1 MLNHKDA
8 GQYYDEIGAFYEL
21 VWGENIHMGFWQSP
35 DDAHSLAVAQ
45 NNLTDLF
52 IEQTLE
58 HGGTA
63 VLDIG
68 CGVGEPA
75 IRLAERSAC
84 QLTGIT
90 ISERQVRQALMRVEA
105 KELNGRVRCSYMNAL
120 SLAFPSA
127 SFDVVWALESIFH
140 MPDRQRVFQEI
151 HRVLRPN
158 GRLILTDFV
167 ARKQLAP
174 TQQLFMSQLFQ
185 MQPLLEIGAYAQLLQ
200 QSGYVV
206 EQFRDI
212 SVNIAP
218 TIDAWKANIARQQ
231 TELTRVYNGS
241 FVSMINAYAPQIE
254 ETYRQDMGYIFA
266 VAQKA

>member
-1 MLNHKDA
+1 MLNHADA

-21 VWGENIHMGFWQSP
+21 VWGDNIHMGFWHDP
-35 DDAHSLAVAQ
+35 DDDHSLAVAQ
-45 NNLTDLF
+45 DNLTDMF
-52 IEQTLE
+52 IEQTLQ

-68 CGVGEPA
+68 CGVGQPA
-75 IRLAERSAC
+75 IRLAEKSVC

-90 ISERQVRQALMRVEA
+90 ISQRQVRQALTRVHE
-105 KELNGRVRCSYMNAL
+105 KGLNGRVRCAYMNAE

-140 MPDRQRVFQEI
+140 MRDRERVFEEI
-151 HRVLRPN
+151 YRALRVN

-167 ARKQLAP
+167 AKRPLAP

-185 MQPLLEIGAYAQLLQ
+185 MQPLLTAQAYAERLE

-212 SVNIAP
+212 SANIAP
-218 TIDAWKANIARQQ
+218 TIEEWKAQIARQQ
-231 TELTRVYNGS
+231 SELTRIYNAS
-241 FVSMINAYAPQIE
+241 FTSMIEAYTPQIE

-266 VAQKA
+266 VVRKT

>member
-21 VWGENIHMGFWQSP
+21 VWGDNIHMGFWHDP
-35 DDAHSLAVAQ
+35 DDVHSLAVAQ

-52 IEQTLE
+52 IEETLQ

-90 ISERQVRQALMRVEA
+90 ISERQVRQALTQVQARG
-105 KELNGRVRCSYMNAL
+105 LNGRVRCSYMNAL

-140 MPDRQRVFQEI
+140 MPDRQRAFREI

-167 ARKQLAP
+167 ARKQLTPA
-174 TQQLFMSQLFQ
+174 QQLFMSQLFQ
-185 MQPLLEIGAYAQLLQ
+185 MQPLLELGAYTELLE

-212 SVNIAP
+212 SANIAP
-218 TIDAWKANIARQQ
+218 TINEWKVNIACQQ
-231 TELTRVYNGS
+231 TELTRVYNAS
-241 FVSMINAYAPQIE
+241 FVAMINAYVPQIE
-254 ETYRQDMGYIFA
+254 DTYRQDMGYIFA
-266 VAQKA
+266 VAQKS